1 MKVTKAQAQA
11 NRAHVVET
19 ASALFRERGYEGIG
33 IADLM
38 AAAGF
43 T

>member
-19 ASALFRERGYEGIG
+19 ASTSFVS
-33 IADLM
+33 
-38 AAAGF
+38 AAMTASAWL